1 MQINPPSTDGQ
12 PVRGMHQRRAL
23 RTLLHT
29 ARRSKGVLLATATVA
44 LLAGCASLPGP
55 TGSSASDANSSSCTG
70 PVSYCNIFFGS

>member
-1 MQINPPSTDGQ
+1 MQTTPPSTDAQ
-12 PVRGMHQRRAL
+12 PVHGTHRRHAL

-55 TGSSASDANSSSCTG
+55 SGSSASDANASSCTG
-70 PVSYCNIFFGS
+70 PVSFCNIFFGS